1 MWRSSGLNK
10 KYNERGREGGDGTR
24 SYLLWSAHCV
34 HSWSPPSPG
43 RATCPCCPC
52 CCCSTS
58 PCCPSS
64 PSPSGLGKTSRSW
77 PDWAPGAWRRGD
89 WASSLTCW
97 PDCGLCSE
105 HCEDCGGSQERE
117 TGCRSSWLICPG
129 ARETSGP
136 GEAASSPWAS
146 GRQPGT

>member
-1 MWRSSGLNK
+1 M
-10 KYNERGREGGDGTR
+10 RELKGGDGGR
-24 SYLLWSAHCV
+24 SYLLWSSHCV

-64 PSPSGLGKTSRSW
+64 PSPSGLGKISRSW
-77 PDWAPGAWRRGD
+77 QAMDRGAWRRAD
-89 WASSLTCW
+89 WASSLTW
-97 PDCGLCSE
+97 WLDCGLCSD
-105 HCEDCGGSQERE
+105 HWHWEDCGGTEE
-117 TGCRSSWLICPG
+117 TETCCRSSCWICPG
-129 ARETSGP
+129 ARGTSGP

-146 GRQPGT
+146 GRQAGT